1 MRGVVEVNR
10 VNHTGRKGAR
20 MQGKSFNSQKPSASP
35 RVTESLRTG
44 KPIRV
49 QESGSNRQMESG
61 KVRVSV
67 FMLMELST
75 KVSTVG
81 AEKTGLEL

>member
-61 KVRVSV
+61 KVV
-67 FMLMELST
+67 
-75 KVSTVG
+75 
-81 AEKTGLEL
+81 KTCCGSKLGGKWCCGKC